1 MCSCRATSRRA
12 ESERFHH
19 AQDPPKQG
27 LHLLPAHAHRP
38 DRPALLQPALNGQR
52 RACSS
57 RPARPRMEWRS
68 RAARPVAQ
76 HRLRARRQAVR
87 AAIARSAAQ
96 RRAAPDM
103 VSAHRTE
110 VCVTPHPVMSAKL
123 SAKHCDS
130 IRRDRASIPAVLPWN
145 RVKANRFSR
154 GLCPAD
160 AGRGQSVPTVPTE
173 KKRPIVSPL
182 ESLRFQ
188 RFRDVGTLGTRFA
201 SHDVCARTH
210 EGRRAG
216 ERARLHVHAR
226 AAVPTV
232 PTSHLLKYIKYI
244 NKLTMGHFSS
254 FGTVGTLALDPVRP
268 SQSRANK
275 ILPEIQR
282 DGAAG

>member
-1 MCSCRATSRRA
+1 M
-12 ESERFHH
+12 
-19 AQDPPKQG
+19 
-27 LHLLPAHAHRP
+27 PAK
-38 DRPALLQPALNGQR
+38 
-52 RACSS
+52 
-57 RPARPRMEWRS
+57 
-68 RAARPVAQ
+68 V
-76 HRLRARRQAVR
+76 
-87 AAIARSAAQ
+87 
-96 RRAAPDM
+96 
-103 VSAHRTE
+103 
-110 VCVTPHPVMSAKL
+110 

-130 IRRDRASIPAVLPWN
+130 IPRASASIAFVLPWN